1 MNSSNVGGAGAVK
14 NLIRILL
21 IVLVLVGV
29 YYLYKY
35 LFTSSGL
42 KIETMNSSFKPA
54 NGSTPAIVAAFPNQ
68 IYSGGELSVNMWV
81 YFKDIDSVVSTSG
94 HHIFSL
100 GKSSGTA
107 TNKTLVGEQTMV
119 VYLEPSN
126 NTMKVGVSTEASGTT
141 TKLASSTS
149 GATSFT
155 APTSNI
161 HATIKDIEFQK
172 WIMLTFTLNN
182 KVLDIYM
189 DGKLARSVVLP
200 GMYYVGGTTG
210 TQENAVY
217 LTAAAYGGFGG
228 FIGNTKMANYALN
241 PEEVWRLYM
250 SGPAEPFSLST
261 WIKGLFDPEYLKS
274 ITKPGV

>member
-14 NLIRILL
+14 NLIRIIL
-21 IVLVLVGV
+21 IVLVLVAV

-42 KIETMNSSFKPA
+42 KIEDMNSSFKPA
-54 NGSTPAIVAAFPNQ
+54 DGDGPAFISAFPNL

-81 YFKDIDSVVSTSG
+81 YFKDVDNVVSTSG

-100 GKSSGTA
+100 GKASGTGA
-107 TNKTLVGEQTMV
+107 NRTLAGDQTMV

-126 NTMKVGVSTEASGTT
+126 NTMKVGVSTEGTGTT
-141 TKLASSTS
+141 TKLPSSSS
-149 GATSFT
+149 GATTFT

-200 GMYYVGGTTG
+200 GMYYVGTPA
-210 TQENAVY
+210 QDAIY
-217 LTAAAYGGFGG
+217 LTAAAYNGFGG
-228 FIGNTKMANYALN
+228 FVGNAKMANYALN

-250 SGPAEPFSLST
+250 SGPAEPFSLGN
-261 WIKGLFDPEYLKS
+261 WFKGLFDPEYLKS

>member
-42 KIETMNSSFKPA
+42 KIEDMNSSFKPA
-54 NGSTPAIVAAFPNQ
+54 HGSIPAFASAFPNQ

-81 YFKDIDSVVSTSG
+81 YFKDIEHVASTSG

-100 GKSSGTA
+100 GKASGTG
-107 TNKTLVGEQTMV
+107 TNKTLEGEQTMV
-119 VYLEPSN
+119 VYLEPST
-126 NTMKVGVSTEASGTT
+126 NTMKVAVSTESSKIPDASGTT
-141 TKLASSTS
+141 FVAPSSYVKAS
-149 GATSFT
+149 
-155 APTSNI
+155 
-161 HATIKDIEFQK
+161 IKDIEFQK

-200 GMYYVGGTTG
+200 GMYYVG
-210 TQENAVY
+210 NPAADAVY

-228 FIGNTKMANYALN
+228 FVGNTKMANYALN

-250 SGPAEPFSLST
+250 SGPAEPFSLT
-261 WIKGLFDPEYLKS
+261 QWFKGLFDPEYLKS